1 MEPNTCGETAVQ
13 IYTVVENRLTKAGF
27 DAMMEA
33 NKIEI
38 FREAMKLY
46 MTGVINEGRKSAP
59 PQQGQQEIQHPSE
72 KQIKYAKDLG
82 CLNADTMDRKAL
94 SKWIDEHR

>member
-1 MEPNTCGETAVQ
+1 MNPNECGETAVQ
-13 IYTVVENRLTKAGF
+13 IYTVVENTLTEAGF

-46 MTGVINEGRKSAP
+46 ITNVIGSKPSAAR
-59 PQQGQQEIQHPSE
+59 PQQRQQEIQHPSE
-72 KQIKYAKDLG
+72 KQIQYAEDLG
-82 CLNADTMDRKAL
+82 CTNADTMDRKTL